1 MKAWFLCW
9 HCRQFC
15 QQEQQ
20 WCDLIVQWSFVTL
33 ISCHFLFWSLCFK
46 SFSLAFGRFTPIL
59 ILNLFLMLLVVRST
73 FSTCML
79 VIWNEKRSGSKWL
92 VNIVKMSLF
101 FCLLPENAESNNSS
115 FVFKSILLKGDLNKI
130 SESIF
135 HQEDNRRRKCLLRR
149 NILRVWHTNEMN
161 DYSLS
166 IMNLQKQFIC
176 SRILFTR
183 SVWAKDLDNVVNN
196 TFPLF
201 QGSWKELVKMKP
213 DSTWFEL

>member
-1 MKAWFLCW
+1 M
-9 HCRQFC
+9 
-15 QQEQQ
+15 
-20 WCDLIVQWSFVTL
+20 
-33 ISCHFLFWSLCFK
+33 
-46 SFSLAFGRFTPIL
+46 
-59 ILNLFLMLLVVRST
+59 VVSST

-79 VIWNEKRSGSKWL
+79 VIWNDKRIGSKWL
-92 VNIVKMSLF
+92 VNFVKMSLF

-115 FVFKSILLKGDLNKI
+115 FIFKSILWKVIWIKSRNQFFR
-130 SESIF
+130 EF

-176 SRILFTR
+176 SRILLTR
-183 SVWAKDLDNVVNN
+183 SEWAKDLDNVVNN